1 MPSGREIIETEE
13 FKAAVDKL
21 GGARF
26 VDEALSTVME
36 ALYRNPYG
44 FPKWESD
51 LAFLSFRWVRTTRIG
66 PIPPLVFIFRIEK
79 GTVYLEHVEE
89 EETGWE

>member
-1 MPSGREIIETEE
+1 MSFGREIVETEE
-13 FKAAVDKL
+13 FRAAVEKL

-26 VDEALSTVME
+26 VDEALSTIMDG
-36 ALYRNPYG
+36 LMRNPYG

-51 LAFLSFRWVRTTRIG
+51 LGFLSFRWARTTRIG
-66 PIPPLVFIFRIEK
+66 LIPPLVFIFRIEK

-89 EETGWE
+89 EETGWG

>member
-1 MPSGREIIETEE
+1 VSVGRQIIETKE
-13 FKAAVDKL
+13 FTAAVEKL

-36 ALYRNPYG
+36 ALVRNPYA

-51 LAFLSFRWVRTTRIG
+51 LDFLSFRWVRTTRIG

-79 GTVYLEHVEE
+79 ETVYLEHVEE
-89 EETGWE
+89 EELGW

>member
-1 MPSGREIIETEE
+1 MPAGREIVETKE
-13 FKAAVDKL
+13 FTAAVEKL

-26 VDEALSTVME
+26 VDEALSTIME
-36 ALYRNPYG
+36 ALVRNPYA

-51 LAFLSFRWVRTTRIG
+51 LDFLSFRWVRTNRIG

-79 GTVYLEHVEE
+79 GGTVYLEHVEE
-89 EETGWE
+89 EELGW